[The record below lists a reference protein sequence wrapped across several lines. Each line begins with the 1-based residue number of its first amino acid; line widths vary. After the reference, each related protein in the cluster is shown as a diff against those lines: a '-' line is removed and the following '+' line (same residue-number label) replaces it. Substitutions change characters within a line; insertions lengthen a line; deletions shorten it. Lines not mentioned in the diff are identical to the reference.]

1 MDEAVPRFVEPHS
14 AASARR
20 HQVTIAGR
28 QIDTFDIPGDNSLPA
43 IVMLHEGLGSI
54 DLWRTFPTG
63 LNRATGRSVIAFSR
77 FGHGR
82 SQTSPWEPDVTGF
95 HHREALLLLPE
106 LLHELGVQA
115 PLLVGHSDGAS
126 IALIHAAQHPVVGLG
141 LLAPHAF
148 VEELTL
154 ASIRQTRT
162 DYVEADLRR
171 RMARHHDDVDAA
183 FWGWC
188 DMWLD
193 PAFAA
198 WNLEADAARVTAPTL
213 LIQGADDP
221 YGTLE
226 QIDRIEAALAGPAT
240 RLVVSGGHSPHLEHP
255 AEVTT
260 AMARFALTLDNPPRP

>member
-14 AASARR
+14 AVSPRR
-20 HQVTIAGR
+20 HQLTLAGR
-28 QIDTFDIPGDNSLPA
+28 KIDTLDIPGDNSLPA

-54 DLWRTFPTG
+54 DLWRSFPAA
-63 LNRATGRSVIAFSR
+63 LNRATGRRVIAFSR

-82 SQTSPWEPDVTGF
+82 SQTSPWGAEVTGF
-95 HHREALLLLPE
+95 HHREALRLLPD
-106 LLHELGVQA
+106 LFATLGVQA

-126 IALIHAAQHPVVGLG
+126 IALIYAGHHPVAGLV

-154 ASIRQTRT
+154 ASIRQTRA
-162 DYVEADLRR
+162 DYLEADLRR

-193 PAFAA
+193 PAFKA
-198 WNLEADAARVTAPTL
+198 WNLEADAARVTAPAL
-213 LIQGADDP
+213 LIQGGDDP
-221 YGTLE
+221 YGTIE

-240 RLVVSGGHSPHLEHP
+240 RLVVPGGHSPHLEHQ
-255 AEVTT
+255 AEVT
-260 AMARFALTLDNPPRP
+260 AAVARFALSLRNPSPA